1 MLKYYI
7 LMVHL
12 NAAKRIP
19 PHLFII
25 TLLPDS
31 KNTLKTLFESW
42 QTIVD

>member
-7 LMVHL
+7 LMVHS
-12 NAAKRIP
+12 NAAKQIP

-31 KNTLKTLFESW
+31 KNTLKPLFSSRL
-42 QTIVD
+42 TMVD